1 MRRILLTL
9 ITFFSGAHLFG
20 QVEIGNLPP
29 VKLTEDYLAAKE
41 EGDQIRESKALIR
54 LGLHYSETGSYDLS
68 EKCNREA
75 LHLAT
80 QIHYYNDI
88 GITLN
93 NLSLTYRYRGDY
105 EKSFELCALAI
116 RVEEMRGDKGSLS
129 LSYYNFAAVL
139 SSAGDYPKSLEY
151 IEKAIELDRK
161 NEKYAD
167 LAANIVLKGLTLVE
181 MGETKVAIDQ
191 FNLAIQFYEDRK
203 DTLMLAMCYSNIGY
217 AQNRDSLDREALE
230 NFRTALS
237 FTKNTNDLRGLAISN
252 NNLADQFLTLGQFDS
267 AQYYADIGLRIAT
280 QIGKKPTIRDI
291 YAIKADIARG
301 QGDYRTALEN
311 LDSSLALKD
320 EILNAE
326 NIAKIEEL
334 EAKYK
339 KEKQERDLKIKQQR
353 ILLLERKSQVASIRF
368 YAVLGGFLAMALL
381 VLVFI
386 RARRRKRLHELAIY
400 KKEQELELEKKA
412 RLNQELKSEI
422 EYKNREVENLA
433 QNIVQKNDLLQ
444 NLRREIKAGS
454 RASSNRVI
462 QAISVVMDND
472 KEEFEQRVDNIHS
485 LFYKKVK
492 ERFPK
497 LNDNDLRLLSLVKMK
512 MSSKDMAILLNIN
525 PASVDVARYRL
536 KKKMNL
542 PKQTNLLEFL
552 EQL

>member
-1 MRRILLTL
+1 MERIFL
-9 ITFFSGAHLFG
+9 ILIALFAGLNLDG
-20 QVEIGNLPP
+20 QVHLNNAPPSNLS
-29 VKLTEDYLAAKE
+29 EDYLAAKE

-54 LGLHYSETGSYDLS
+54 LALHYSETGNYNLS
-68 EKCNREA
+68 EKFNWDA
-75 LHLAT
+75 LRLAIR
-80 QIHYYNDI
+80 IHYYKDI

-93 NLSLTYRYRGDY
+93 NLSLTYRYRGNY
-105 EKSFELCALAI
+105 ERSFELCALAI

-139 SSAGDYPKSLEY
+139 SDAGDYPKSLEY

-167 LAANIVLKGLTLVE
+167 LAANVVLKGLALVE
-181 MGETKVAIDQ
+181 MGETETAIDQ
-191 FNLAIQFYEDRK
+191 FKLAIEFYEGKK
-203 DTLMLAMCYSNIGY
+203 DTLLLAMCYSNIGY
-217 AQNRDSLDREALE
+217 AQNRDSLNWEALE

-237 FTKNTNDLRGLAISN
+237 FTKTTKDLRGLAISN

-267 AQYYADIGLRIAT
+267 AQYYADIGLQVAT

-301 QGDYRTALEN
+301 QGDYRAALEN

-339 KEKQERDLKIKQQR
+339 KEKQERDLKIKQQQ
-353 ILLLERKSQVASIRF
+353 ILLLERETQVANIIL
-368 YAVLGGFLAMALL
+368 YAVIGGFITLAFL
-381 VLVFI
+381 VLMFV
-386 RARRRKRLHELAIY
+386 RSRRRKRLHELAIY
-400 KKEQELELEKKA
+400 KKEQELELEKRA
-412 RLNQELKSEI
+412 RINQELKSEV

-444 NLRREIKAGS
+444 SLRQEIKAGS
-454 RASSNRVI
+454 RTPSRVI

-492 ERFPK
+492 EQFPK

-536 KKKMNL
+536 KKKMDL
-542 PKQTNLLEFL
+542 PKETNLIEFL